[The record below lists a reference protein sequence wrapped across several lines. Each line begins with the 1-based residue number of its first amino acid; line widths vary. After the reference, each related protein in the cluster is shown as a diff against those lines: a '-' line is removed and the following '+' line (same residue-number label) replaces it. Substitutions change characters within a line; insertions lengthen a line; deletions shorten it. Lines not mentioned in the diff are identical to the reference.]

1 MRAALLDAGPVIG
14 LLYAPDPHRPASV
27 EAVRAAGSAGRR
39 ICTTW
44 EAIGEAYTVIR
55 VRLAESRRSEAALD
69 VLRWAW
75 ESGVTILGTE
85 EEDHERAAQILRQGI
100 DHRLSYFDGLLM
112 AVAERREVSELIT
125 VDGAH
130 FRAVRLAHTP
140 TVTVV

>member
-14 LLYAPDPHRPASV
+14 LVYHPDSHHEACV
-27 EAVRAAGSAGRR
+27 AAVRASLMAGRR

-44 EAIGEAYTVIR
+44 EAVGEAYTVIR
-55 VRLAESRRSEAALD
+55 MRLAGGQRPDAALS

-75 ESGVTILGTE
+75 ESGVTVLGTG
-85 EEDHERAAQILRQGI
+85 EEDHERAAQILQLCG
-100 DHRLSYFDGLLM
+100 DQRLCYFDGLLM
-112 AVAERREVSELIT
+112 AVAEQREISELIT

-130 FRAVRLAHTP
+130 FRGVRLAHTP